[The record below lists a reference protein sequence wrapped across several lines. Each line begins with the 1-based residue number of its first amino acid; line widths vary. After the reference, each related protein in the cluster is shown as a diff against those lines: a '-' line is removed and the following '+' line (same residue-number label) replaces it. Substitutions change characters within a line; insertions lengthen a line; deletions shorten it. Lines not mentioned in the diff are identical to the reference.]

1 MAKAGKRFIMVKH
14 VIVTNRENKALV
26 FKSDELKD
34 NKYVEFNDES
44 TTMASLNAVIDVL
57 ENIPEDSTDLHIV
70 LLPKCLGL
78 MLKLDQPAH
87 IRDNG
92 YKTDKGASLTQEFV
106 DLMCYANELRAYLT
120 TQVVRFKI
128 QGSQLLYKNEI
139 EMINTCW
146 KITDKVVKPNYTN
159 KARQQAGQKVQRP
172 AGAVKPTRPN
182 ASKPA
187 PKPVA
192 KQQPV
197 NKNVVQEDSTEYQA
211 VSLDDIVF

>member
-139 EMINTCW
+139 EMINSAW

-159 KARQQAGQKVQRP
+159 KVRQQAGQKVQRP
-172 AGAVKPTRPN
+172 EGAIRPTRPN
-182 ASKPA
+182 VSKPA
-187 PKPVA
+187 PKPV
-192 KQQPV
+192 KQ
-197 NKNVVQEDSTEYQA
+197 NVVQEDEVEYQA
-211 VSLDDIVF
+211 VSLDDIIF

>member
-1 MAKAGKRFIMVKH
+1 MSVKH
-14 VIVTNRENKALV
+14 IIITNRDNKALV
-26 FKSDELKD
+26 FKSEEMKD
-34 NKYVEFNDES
+34 NKYVEFKDDS

-57 ENIPEDSTDLHIV
+57 ENIPEDSEDLHIV

-78 MLKLDQPAH
+78 MLKLDNPAH

-92 YKTDKGASLTQEFV
+92 YKTDKGASLTEEFV
-106 DLMCYANELRAYLT
+106 DLMCYANELRAWLT
-120 TQVVRFKI
+120 TGVVRFKI

-139 EMINTCW
+139 EMINAAW

-172 AGAVKPTRPN
+172 VGVVKPTRPN

-187 PKPVA
+187 PRPVA

-197 NKNVVQEDSTEYQA
+197 NNNVVQEDSTEYQA

>member
-172 AGAVKPTRPN
+172 EGAIRPTRPN

-187 PKPVA
+187 PKPVV
-192 KQQPV
+192 KQQTT
-197 NKNVVQEDSTEYQA
+197 KQNVVQEDETEYQA
-211 VSLDDIVF
+211 VSLDDIIF

>member
-57 ENIPEDSTDLHIV
+57 ENIPEDSADLHIV

-159 KARQQAGQKVQRP
+159 RPRQQAGQKVNRP
-172 AGAVKPTRPN
+172 EGAVRPTRPG
-182 ASKPA
+182 KPA
-187 PKPVA
+187 NKPVA
-192 KQQPV
+192 KQQ
-197 NKNVVQEDSTEYQA
+197 NVVQENEIEYQA

>member
-1 MAKAGKRFIMVKH
+1 MSVKH
-14 VIVTNRENKALV
+14 IILTNRENKALV

-57 ENIPEDSTDLHIV
+57 ENIPEDSADLHIV

-128 QGSQLLYKNEI
+128 QGSQLLFKNDI

-146 KITDKVVKPNYTN
+146 KITDKVVIPNYTN
-159 KARQQAGQKVQRP
+159 KARQQAGQKVHSP
-172 AGAVKPTRPN
+172 AGVVKPT
-182 ASKPA
+182 
-187 PKPVA
+187 
-192 KQQPV
+192 
-197 NKNVVQEDSTEYQA
+197 
-211 VSLDDIVF
+211 

>member
-57 ENIPEDSTDLHIV
+57 ENIPEDSADLHIV

-139 EMINTCW
+139 EMINACW

-159 KARQQAGQKVQRP
+159 RPRQQAGQKVNRP
-172 AGAVKPTRPN
+172 EGVVRPTRPG
-182 ASKPA
+182 KPA
-187 PKPVA
+187 NKPVV
-192 KQQPV
+192 KQESV
-197 NKNVVQEDSTEYQA
+197 NKNIVQEDETEYQA

>member
-1 MAKAGKRFIMVKH
+1 MAVKH
-14 VIVTNRENKALV
+14 IVVTNRENKALV
-26 FKSDELKD
+26 FKSEEMKD
-34 NKYVEFNDES
+34 NKYVEFKDDS

-57 ENIPEDSTDLHIV
+57 ENIPEDSEDLHIV

-78 MLKLDQPAH
+78 MLKLDNPAH

-92 YKTDKGASLTQEFV
+92 YKTDKGASLTEEFV
-106 DLMCYANELRAYLT
+106 DLMCYANELRAWLT
-120 TQVVRFKI
+120 TGVVRFKI

-139 EMINTCW
+139 EMINAAW

-172 AGAVKPTRPN
+172 AGAIKPTRPN

-187 PKPVA
+187 PKPV
-192 KQQPV
+192 KQ
-197 NKNVVQEDSTEYQA
+197 NVVQEDEVEYQA

>member
-159 KARQQAGQKVQRP
+159 RPRQQAGQKVNRP
-172 AGAVKPTRPN
+172 AGAVRPTRPN

-187 PKPVA
+187 QKSVVE
-192 KQQPV
+192 QQ
-197 NKNVVQEDSTEYQA
+197 NTVQEDEIEYQA

>member
-1 MAKAGKRFIMVKH
+1 MAVKH
-14 VIVTNRENKALV
+14 IVVTNRENKALV
-26 FKSDELKD
+26 FKSEEMKD
-34 NKYVEFNDES
+34 NKYVEFKDDS

-57 ENIPEDSTDLHIV
+57 ENIPEDSEDLHIV

-78 MLKLDQPAH
+78 MLKLDNPAH

-92 YKTDKGASLTQEFV
+92 YKTDKGASLTEEFV
-106 DLMCYANELRAYLT
+106 DLMCYANELRAWLT
-120 TQVVRFKI
+120 TGVVRFKI

-139 EMINTCW
+139 EMINTAW

-172 AGAVKPTRPN
+172 AGVVRPTRPN
-182 ASKPA
+182 ASKPV
-187 PKPVA
+187 PKPVT
-192 KQQPV
+192 KQQTV
-197 NKNVVQEDSTEYQA
+197 KQNVVQEDETEYQA

>member
-139 EMINTCW
+139 EMINAAW
-146 KITDKVVKPNYTN
+146 KITDQVVKPNYTN
-159 KARQQAGQKVQRP
+159 RPRQQAGQKVQRP
-172 AGAVKPTRPN
+172 AGAVRPTRPN
-182 ASKPA
+182 AVKSATK
-187 PKPVA
+187 VINN
-192 KQQPV
+192 QQ
-197 NKNVVQEDSTEYQA
+197 VVQEEPVEYQA
-211 VSLDDIVF
+211 VNVDEIPFD

>member
-57 ENIPEDSTDLHIV
+57 ENIPEDSEDLHII
-70 LLPKCLGL
+70 LIPKCLGL
-78 MLKLDQPAH
+78 MLKMDQPAK

-92 YKTDKGASLTQEFV
+92 YKTDKGAALTEEFV
-106 DLMCYANELRAYLT
+106 DLMVYANELSAYLT
-120 TQVVRFKI
+120 TGIVRFKI

-139 EMINTCW
+139 EMINTAW

-159 KARQQAGQKVQRP
+159 KPRQQAGQKVQRP
-172 AGAVKPTRPN
+172 AGLVKPTRPT
-182 ASKPA
+182 AVKP
-187 PKPVA
+187 PVVEN
-192 KQQPV
+192 KQV
-197 NKNVVQEDSTEYQA
+197 ACQE
-211 VSLDDIVF
+211 VDINEISFN